1 MKRILYLLVLAALL
15 SVASGCS
22 VIMNSEYYVVT
33 DHEDET
39 GSGSQ
44 DSDVIEVKTY
54 QGIKTAILTFVK
66 EGREHGRIKVSGY
79 DGDVSDA
86 ISMASLEVIRETA
99 IGAFAVDYITHSY
112 SRIVSYYEA
121 NVYINYRRT
130 LEQVQNVMYLNY
142 ASAVQ
147 GALGTALESHN
158 DYLVISISS
167 ELVTPEYIEAY
178 IKEYY
183 RDNPQSVMALP
194 TAEITVYES
203 ETMPKILEIELE
215 YPYTARREAEMRLAL
230 TLEAQRLLK
239 GAEAPADE
247 YTAYN
252 ICSALI
258 SAASFS
264 PEDGDTA
271 YATIM
276 EGAGNSEGFAMAYK
290 MLCSLLG
297 IKCTVV
303 EGELNGQKH
312 YWNIIGLKGY
322 YYHVDPSMC
331 KENGINTAF
340 LRADRDMKPD
350 YSWDTTEHK
359 ICDGSLSYDK
369 LEIPYTGRIR

>member
-1 MKRILYLLVLAALL
+1 MKRIIYLLILGALL

-22 VIMNSEYYVVT
+22 VIMNSEYYAVT
-33 DHEDET
+33 DHEDEV

-66 EGREHGRIKVSGY
+66 EGREHGLIKVSGY

-86 ISMASLEVIRETA
+86 ISGASLEVIRESA
-99 IGAFAVDYITHSY
+99 IGAYAVDYITHSY

-130 LEQVQNVMYLNY
+130 QEQVQNVMYLNY

-147 GALGTALESHN
+147 GALGTALEAHK

-178 IKEYY
+178 IREYY

-194 TAEITVYES
+194 GAEITVYES
-203 ETMPKILEIELE
+203 ETMPKILEIELD
-215 YPYTARREAEMRLAL
+215 YPYTAKREAEMRLAL
-230 TLEAQRLLK
+230 TLEAQKLLK
-239 GAEAPADE
+239 GAEASADE

-258 SAASFS
+258 SAIGYS
-264 PEDGDTA
+264 PEGAGTA

-276 EGAGNSEGFAMAYK
+276 DGAGNSEGFAMAYK
-290 MLCSLLG
+290 MLCSQLG
-297 IKCTVV
+297 IKCTVA
-303 EGELNGQKH
+303 EGELDGQKH

-331 KENGINTAF
+331 KANGINTAF
-340 LRADRDMKPD
+340 LRTDNDMTG
-350 YSWDTTEHK
+350 YSWDTAEHK
-359 ICDGSLSYDK
+359 VCDGPLSYDK
-369 LEIPYTGRIR
+369 LEISYTGRIR